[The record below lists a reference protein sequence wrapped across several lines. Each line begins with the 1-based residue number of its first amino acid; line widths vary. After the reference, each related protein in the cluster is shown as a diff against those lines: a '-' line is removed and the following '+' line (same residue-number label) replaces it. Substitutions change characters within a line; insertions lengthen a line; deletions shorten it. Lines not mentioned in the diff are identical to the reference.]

1 MTESILSPAARRALL
16 ALAVLALSGCSRPPP
31 AEEPIRAVKVMAVG
45 ASTFGSEPE
54 FAAEVRARVESKLGF
69 RVSGKITQRQAEVGQ
84 HVKPGQVLA
93 RLDPQ
98 DYRLAAEAARAQHA
112 AALTN
117 RDLAVADLQ
126 RYRGLREQNF
136 ISAAELEKRETTW
149 KAAQAQLEQ
158 AQAQLSSQGNQANYT
173 TLTADVPGVVTA
185 IEAEPGQVVTAGA
198 PVVRIAQ
205 DGARDVVFAVP
216 EDRAAL
222 LTPGSPVAVRGWSG
236 GAEMEGKVREVA
248 ASADAVTR
256 TFTVKVAIDAAGAPA
271 LGTTVYARPQA
282 LSRAGTPVLKLP
294 TSALRQEGQGSAVWL
309 LDKAT
314 MTVRSQPVHVA
325 TADGNDAVIAG
336 GLAPGALVVVAGVHV
351 LSPGQKVTI
360 YRDKVA
366 AAAGASPEVVRA
378 PAPAAPLA
386 SR

>member
-1 MTESILSPAARRALL
+1 MKT
-16 ALAVLALSGCSRPPP
+16 
-31 AEEPIRAVKVMAVG
+31 
-45 ASTFGSEPE
+45 
-54 FAAEVRARVESKLGF
+54 
-69 RVSGKITQRQAEVGQ
+69 
-84 HVKPGQVLA
+84 
-93 RLDPQ
+93 
-98 DYRLAAEAARAQHA
+98 
-112 AALTN
+112 
-117 RDLAVADLQ
+117 
-126 RYRGLREQNF
+126 
-136 ISAAELEKRETTW
+136 
-149 KAAQAQLEQ
+149 
-158 AQAQLSSQGNQANYT
+158 
-173 TLTADVPGVVTA
+173 
-185 IEAEPGQVVTAGA
+185 
-198 PVVRIAQ
+198 
-205 DGARDVVFAVP
+205 
-216 EDRAAL
+216 
-222 LTPGSPVAVRGWSG
+222 GSPVAVRGWAG
-236 GAEMEGKVREVA
+236 GETLEGKVREVA